1 MAIASYDMSTI
12 KRSDGRCATAAA
24 AYIACC
30 LIEDRTTGEVFDYR
44 RKGGL
49 SFDFTVLP
57 DGNPVDRADL
67 WNAAE
72 EAETRHNSVVARTII
87 IALPHEAD
95 DFERQLLVSDHAR
108 YLAKRHGVA
117 VDVAIHEP
125 PREGD
130 ERNWHAHFLFTTRK
144 VEIDA
149 EGRIK
154 LGAKTRELDVPR
166 TGGPALE
173 EMRQVWGDSVNARLK
188 RKGVS
193 LSMKS
198 LKAQGLDRQAGTHD
212 GPALTALRRKELR
225 LRKERRKL
233 YITDDPERR
242 RELLRFRKLAK
253 APTRAPV
260 MPMPEKTPEPVP
272 PQRTRYW
279 EPMKPPRSRRD
290 EPQPAP
296 PPATATPAPVRAS
309 TPAPAPAPTPAPAI
323 PAPTAPVR
331 PRLDLA
337 AQMREMAARPRPA
350 EPAKPAPALEE
361 APAPAPTATVTPRQD
376 APPRAAAPPEVP
388 AALRAEPVQP
398 EQTAPARNGPIP
410 ISPFQNRKGER
421 REPAFVLAASTIL
434 HAHDTGNVPLL
445 RAATRLLATVIGK
458 TFQIAELAAGQLMA
472 WGRKN
477 SRAGLPRPLQTPE
490 ACLER
495 AQSIQRNRGGR
506 GL

>member
-72 EAETRHNSVVARTII
+72 EAENRHNSVVARTII

-144 VEIDA
+144 VEVDA

-253 APTRAPV
+253 APALAPV
-260 MPMPEKTPEPVP
+260 MPVPERTPEPVP

-279 EPMKPPRSRRD
+279 EPMKPPRTRVD
-290 EPQPAP
+290 EPRPVP
-296 PPATATPAPVRAS
+296 PPATVTPAPVRAS
-309 TPAPAPAPTPAPAI
+309 TPAPTPAPTVPP
-323 PAPTAPVR
+323 R

-337 AQMREMAARPRPA
+337 AQVREAAAQRRPV
-350 EPAKPAPALEE
+350 EPARPAPALEQ
-361 APAPAPTATVTPRQD
+361 APAPVPTATVTPRQGT
-376 APPRAAAPPEVP
+376 PPRAAPPPEVP
-388 AALRAEPVQP
+388 AALKVEPVQP
-398 EQTAPARNGPIP
+398 EQAAPVRNGPVP
-410 ISPFQNRKGER
+410 ISPFRNRKGEPR
-421 REPAFVLAASTIL
+421 DPAFVLAASTII
-434 HAHDTGNVPLL
+434 HAHDTGNTRLL
-445 RAATRLLATVIGK
+445 RAATRLLAAVIDK
-458 TFQIAELAAGQLMA
+458 TFKVAELAAGQLIA
-472 WGRKN
+472 WGREN
-477 SRAGLPRPLQTPE
+477 SRAGLPRPIQTPE
-490 ACLER
+490 ACLDR
-495 AQSIQRNRGGR
+495 AQNIQRNRGGR